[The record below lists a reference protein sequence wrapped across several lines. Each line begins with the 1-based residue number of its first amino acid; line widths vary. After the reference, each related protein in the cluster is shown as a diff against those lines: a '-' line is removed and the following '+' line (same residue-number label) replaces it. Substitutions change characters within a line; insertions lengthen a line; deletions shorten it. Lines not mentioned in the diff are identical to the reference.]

1 MRRAL
6 RTIREGLPGSVPSV
20 LEASQEGT
28 GRVHDNRADP
38 GGETAHS
45 PEPRS
50 SPQFHQG
57 HKGAKEMPAFSFQST
72 LPGESGPV
80 ASSNQ
85 RTNVLN
91 HYTF

>member
-6 RTIREGLPGSVPSV
+6 RTIGEGLPGSVPSV

-38 GGETAHS
+38 GGGSTLLHLG
-45 PEPRS
+45 PRS

-57 HKGAKEMPAFSFQST
+57 HREQKRSLHFHSVHSARGKWSRCF
-72 LPGESGPV
+72 
-80 ASSNQ
+80 
-85 RTNVLN
+85 
-91 HYTF
+91 